1 MPSRIATE
9 EATLAKAAYEPDLLS
24 YIKNF
29 TANAIMNGV
38 TDASWEQ
45 HVADL
50 EKYRYSEWIGW
61 QQDYLDGKF

>member
-1 MPSRIATE
+1 
-9 EATLAKAAYEPDLLS
+9 
-24 YIKNF
+24 
-29 TANAIMNGV
+29 MNGV

-50 EKYRYSEWIGW
+50 EKYRYSEWIQW